1 MIMQQGR
8 VNLVSVH
15 GVPWAE
21 NITLLRW
28 KIVASHL
35 PMVRMLTISKN
46 NCITAASKITPSML
60 LLG

>member
-15 GVPWAE
+15 GVPCAE

-28 KIVASHL
+28 KIEASHL
-35 PMVRMLTISKN
+35 PMVRMLTISK
-46 NCITAASKITPSML
+46 IL
-60 LLG
+60 

>member
-28 KIVASHL
+28 KIEASHL
-35 PMVRMLTISKN
+35 PMVRMLTISKILN
-46 NCITAASKITPSML
+46 LHIAH
-60 LLG
+60 